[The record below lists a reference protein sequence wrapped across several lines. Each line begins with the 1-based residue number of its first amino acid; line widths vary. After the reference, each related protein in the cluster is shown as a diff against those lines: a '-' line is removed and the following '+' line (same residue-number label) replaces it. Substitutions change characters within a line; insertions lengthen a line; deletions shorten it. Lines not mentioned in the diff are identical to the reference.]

1 MEQTPGLRT
10 GFGTFLQFRSHL
22 PQSAPQGP
30 PAEVPVGSHAAEEG
44 PERQAST
51 LATEKAGSGGSDRA
65 RPQFARG
72 RAFGSGRA
80 ARVPES
86 RRGKLHRLRARPPGP
101 RMNGKFN
108 LARSALSANGAAQSG
123 GGQVCACRRLT
134 QGSSVAAWCR
144 RAPRPPRPARP
155 PPPRRAVAA
164 ERRRQRI
171 PRPAAERR
179 PCSPAL
185 PRRVPSPAHNVL
197 TRLALPRA
205 SRVSGCRAPSGS
217 DRHQAPSSAR
227 SPRTERH
234 TRTHT
239 QSPAHTR
246 ANDAT
251 MRPRR

>member
-144 RAPRPPRPARP
+144 RAPRPPP
-155 PPPRRAVAA
+155 PPGP
-164 ERRRQRI
+164 
-171 PRPAAERR
+171 
-179 PCSPAL
+179 
-185 PRRVPSPAHNVL
+185 
-197 TRLALPRA
+197 
-205 SRVSGCRAPSGS
+205 
-217 DRHQAPSSAR
+217 APSSPPGSGGGAAATADSASGSRAPPLLSGPSAPRPFAGSQCADPPGPAAR
-227 SPRTERH
+227 IQGLRLPRSLRK
-234 TRTHT
+234 
-239 QSPAHTR
+239 
-246 ANDAT
+246 
-251 MRPRR
+251 